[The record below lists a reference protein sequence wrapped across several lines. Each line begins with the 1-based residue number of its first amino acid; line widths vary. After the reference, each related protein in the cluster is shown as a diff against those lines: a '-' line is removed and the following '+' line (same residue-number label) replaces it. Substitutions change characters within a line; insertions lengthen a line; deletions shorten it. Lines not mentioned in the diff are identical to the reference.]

1 MATSLKEMTALNQ
14 FPQTEKLFKSIPPA
28 PTGYL
33 GPAETATSDVEMMQ
47 AKDLARENVGKAD
60 IGIEQARRDEKTADL
75 TSQAEL
81 EAEFAERR
89 KNMPEMAALKEGREK
104 LRGMEFVPTKDT
116 VQDIAGLF
124 SLIGVIGMAVGGG
137 GRMASQQAMGAMNG
151 MMEGHR
157 KGRADLFKKEQIEFD
172 KNFKAMQTA
181 VSSLKDE
188 YSEAL
193 EIEKTDKEAGRI
205 ARAMALNKAGSP
217 VLKAMEAKQGAVNV
231 MNTINDL
238 DKSVKTSVT
247 QYNTLKAKSD
257 AEAAAERRHREAMAQ
272 RDRLAR
278 ERMSHAEKIKGLGTI
293 GRPASATNE
302 RYANTVY
309 RSSNEVLR
317 SLELIEQ
324 IGISTGGGA
333 LGTVVGKGTIPSEV
347 QRYLGQLMTDEQ
359 QRNYNTAM
367 SGIALEMAYVL
378 GGGYKPDVTTTN
390 KLETLLSVG
399 PNDTPANAAYKFA
412 DITAKLKAAIE
423 VSPAYTD
430 EQKKSKKMIEEKMDR
445 YATPE
450 EVYQR
455 VYGNIGKSE
464 EPVVRSGKVYEP
476 QTDEDF
482 SDVPG
487 GQLYKDP
494 ADGKIYRKRK

>member
-1 MATSLKEMTALNQ
+1 LLKAIKDKQGDAAVLERLKEAY
-14 FPQTEKLFKSIPPA
+14 KSV
-28 PTGYL
+28 TV
-33 GPAETATSDVEMMQ
+33 D
-47 AKDLARENVGKAD
+47 
-60 IGIEQARRDEKTADL
+60 
-75 TSQAEL
+75 
-81 EAEFAERR
+81 
-89 KNMPEMAALKEGREK
+89 MPR
-104 LRGMEFVPTKDT
+104 
-116 VQDIAGLF
+116 
-124 SLIGVIGMAVGGG
+124 
-137 GRMASQQAMGAMNG
+137 
-151 MMEGHR
+151 
-157 KGRADLFKKEQIEFD
+157 
-172 KNFKAMQTA
+172 
-181 VSSLKDE
+181 
-188 YSEAL
+188 
-193 EIEKTDKEAGRI
+193 
-205 ARAMALNKAGSP
+205 
-217 VLKAMEAKQGAVNV
+217 
-231 MNTINDL
+231 TINDL
-238 DKSVKTSVT
+238 
-247 QYNTLKAKSD
+247 QEKAD
-257 AEAAAERRHREAMAQ
+257 AKADAERRFKLQMEQ

-278 ERMSHAEKIKGLGTI
+278 ERMSHAEKIKGLGTV

-476 QTDEDF
+476 QTDADF

>member
-1 MATSLKEMTALNQ
+1 MATSLREMTALNQ

-33 GPAETATSDVEMMQ
+33 GPAETTTSDVEMMQ
-47 AKDLARENVGKAD
+47 AKNLARENVGKAE
-60 IGIEQARRDEKTADL
+60 IAIEQARRDEKTAEL
-75 TSQAEL
+75 TSQSEL
-81 EAEFAERR
+81 ETEFAERR
-89 KNMPEMAALKEGREK
+89 KNMPEIAALKEGREK
-104 LRGMEFVPTKDT
+104 LRGMEFVPTKDN

-247 QYNTLKAKSD
+247 SANTLRAQRD
-257 AEAAAERRHREAMAQ
+257 AADAAERRFKLQMEQRE
-272 RDRLAR
+272 RLAR
-278 ERMSHAEKIKGLGTI
+278 LQREAAALKATAAKGEKPPAKEIILRNELRNTLVPKLESAIPIIDRLNQEKKWNTLTSLLAIDTRVAEAEFKNDAEALSLIRTLAYFRSKEFETAGKALTRKEDQILAPIVRSDLRVYEATRGALLDGLKTMQQ
-293 GRPASATNE
+293 
-302 RYANTVY
+302 
-309 RSSNEVLR
+309 
-317 SLELIEQ
+317 EQ
-324 IGISTGGGA
+324 IGLEAMYPYIKTYNQTLRGEVEGGGA
-333 LGTVVGKGTIPSEV
+333 
-347 QRYLGQLMTDEQ
+347 
-359 QRNYNTAM
+359 
-367 SGIALEMAYVL
+367 ALDIDAER
-378 GGGYKPDVTTTN
+378 
-390 KLETLLSVG
+390 E
-399 PNDTPANAAYKFA
+399 AAYEA
-412 DITAKLKAAIE
+412 IQNGAPINAVKARFKQKTGQGLGAG
-423 VSPAYTD
+423 D
-430 EQKKSKKMIEEKMDR
+430 EE
-445 YATPE
+445 
-450 EVYQR
+450 
-455 VYGNIGKSE
+455 
-464 EPVVRSGKVYEP
+464 
-476 QTDEDF
+476 
-482 SDVPG
+482 
-487 GQLYKDP
+487 
-494 ADGKIYRKRK
+494 